1 MKVSVVQMNMRS
13 LAGKENF
20 DRAEALIRR
29 AARETAPD
37 VILLPETWNTGFMPA
52 GDLAAASDEN
62 AKAVRARFSPLAR
75 ELNVNIVAG
84 SVSNKR
90 GGHIY
95 NTACVFDRTGACLAE
110 YDKTH
115 PFTPMGEHEVYT
127 PGNHLVTF
135 TLDGVRCG
143 LLICYELRFPEL
155 WRTLAL
161 RGAQVMFL
169 PAQWTAARQYHWE
182 TLTAARAIEN
192 QLFVVSCNACGER
205 DGTLYGGFSRIIDP
219 LGAVLAQGGGEEEIV
234 TADLDLSSIAPLRKA
249 VPVFHDRRPATAK
262 EASTEM
268 KITLLASFLVMAA
281 YFVLLYAGVGLIQEK
296 KFFSSAPR
304 EVFAAVPERKAER
317 FRGAHILGWCL
328 GILAMLL
335 FLGAAVL
342 AAWDG
347 VRNGVTFGAFFARYL
362 VILYVMEA
370 YDILFFDWVL
380 LCHSNF
386 FPHFY
391 PEIKGIAAPQL
402 FGYNKKAHL
411 THFLLYI
418 PLSAALAWVCTL
430 F

>member
-1 MKVSVVQMNMRS
+1 MSNLRN
-13 LAGKENF
+13 GK
-20 DRAEALIRR
+20 
-29 AARETAPD
+29 
-37 VILLPETWNTGFMPA
+37 
-52 GDLAAASDEN
+52 
-62 AKAVRARFSPLAR
+62 
-75 ELNVNIVAG
+75 
-84 SVSNKR
+84 
-90 GGHIY
+90 IY
-95 NTACVFDRTGACLAE
+95 NTACVFDRAGACIAE

-115 PFTPMGEHEVYT
+115 PFTPMGEHKVYT
-127 PGNHLVTF
+127 PGDHLVTF
-135 TLDGVRCG
+135 TLDSVRCG
-143 LLICYELRFPEL
+143 LLICYEVRFPEL

-192 QLFVVSCNACGER
+192 QLFVVSCNACGEAR
-205 DGTLYGGFSRIIDP
+205 RH
-219 LGAVLAQGGGEEEIV
+219 AVWRFFA
-234 TADLDLSSIAPLRKA
+234 
-249 VPVFHDRRPATAK
+249 HHRPAGRGLSPRRRGRGDRHRRLGPFLHRTPPRPRPRFPRPAAGALPPVKRQKTTAK

-281 YFVLLYAGVGLIQEK
+281 YFLLLYAGVGLIQEK

-317 FRGAHILGWCL
+317 FRGAHILGWYL

-347 VRNGVTFGAFFARYL
+347 VRNGVTFGAFFTRYL

-370 YDILFFDWVL
+370 YDILFFRLGAAVPFEL
-380 LCHSNF
+380 
-386 FPHFY
+386 FPYFY
-391 PEIKGIAAPQL
+391 PEVKGHRCPAAVRVQQ
-402 FGYNKKAHL
+402 KAHL

-418 PLSAALAWVCTL
+418 PSPPPSRGFARFSEGQFHIKT
-430 F
+430 